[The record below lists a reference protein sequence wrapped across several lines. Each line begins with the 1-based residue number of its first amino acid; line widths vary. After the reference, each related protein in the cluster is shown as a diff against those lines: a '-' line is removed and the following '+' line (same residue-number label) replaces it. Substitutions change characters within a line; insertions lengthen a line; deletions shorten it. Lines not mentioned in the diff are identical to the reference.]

1 MNREKILKTISV
13 ALFVSMAALIRFN
26 FITEGFIVA
35 MSVLIMGIFIYCYE
49 DLSPMYI
56 AALSGIFS
64 PLFRL
69 ILTYIQD
76 GRLQYTLETVLPD
89 IGFFFT
95 YGILYT
101 LIYRFL
107 IDGPK
112 TLRNFTFVIPFC
124 DFFGNVG
131 EMTIRSILAGHPLFT
146 VEILTY
152 LGIIALVRTALVVMV
167 LVAIESYSSFLV
179 RREHDEVYKRLLTQ
193 ASVVDSEMRLMEK
206 NESDVEEVMKKAY
219 NLYKEAGA
227 DPEVPHRFTTQILEI
242 AKNTHEVKADYQNVI
257 SVLQE
262 DYLDKIGNQS
272 MLMSE
277 ICKLEKAN
285 VINLIRRRGYHA
297 SVMVRGQADFKVHD
311 SFKMMSVIRN
321 LLTNSAEAI
330 GTEQGRIILTLSA
343 EAREVRGE
351 NRTLYYRITVYDNGP
366 GIEKEDLDT
375 IFLDG
380 YSTKFNRETGYIQ
393 RGLGLNV
400 VQDYVEN
407 VFHGTI
413 AVNSRPGKFT
423 EFTLLIPAKQMEED
437 SQ

>member
-1 MNREKILKTISV
+1 M
-13 ALFVSMAALIRFN
+13 
-26 FITEGFIVA
+26 
-35 MSVLIMGIFIYCYE
+35 
-49 DLSPMYI
+49 
-56 AALSGIFS
+56 
-64 PLFRL
+64 
-69 ILTYIQD
+69 
-76 GRLQYTLETVLPD
+76 
-89 IGFFFT
+89 
-95 YGILYT
+95 
-101 LIYRFL
+101 
-107 IDGPK
+107 
-112 TLRNFTFVIPFC
+112 
-124 DFFGNVG
+124 
-131 EMTIRSILAGHPLFT
+131 
-146 VEILTY
+146 
-152 LGIIALVRTALVVMV
+152 
-167 LVAIESYSSFLV
+167 
-179 RREHDEVYKRLLTQ
+179 YKRLLTQ

-285 VINLIRRRGYHA
+285 VMNLIRRRGYHA

-343 EAREVRGE
+343 EVREIRGE
-351 NRTLYYRITVYDNGP
+351 NRALYYRITVYDNGP